1 MGIQKFTAEV
11 GGKTLAIETGKYAGL
26 ANAACTVQYGDT
38 VVLSTVV
45 LSSSIREG
53 IDYFP
58 LMVDYEERLY
68 AAGKIKGSRF
78 IKREGRPTDEAILT
92 GRVIDRSVRP
102 LFDQRMRNDVQL
114 SVLVLSVDQENDPD
128 VPALIA
134 AATVLAMSESPWN
147 GPIAGVRVGQING
160 EWVLNPSYEAR
171 GKSDLDLI
179 LAASRDKAV
188 MIEAGAKQV
197 SEEVVAGAIEFGQK
211 HVRTVIDLIEQVVA
225 AAGKKKIVPAADGG
239 EVATKVRAKVVAF
252 FSTEKRDTLFAD
264 PSRQAQKAA
273 IEKLTTDLDEA
284 LKADNE
290 VTKEERAAGVGM
302 LDEMINEAA
311 MSYVLDTGKRVDGRA
326 LNEIR
331 PLSAAVALLP
341 RTHGSGLFQ
350 RGETQV
356 MSIITLGSPG
366 DEQTLDGM
374 EENGKKR
381 YMHHYNFP
389 SYSVGEVKPN
399 RGPGRREIGHGALA
413 EKALLPLLPDKE
425 AFPYT
430 IRVVSEVL
438 SSNGSTSQASVCG
451 SSLALMDAGVPIT
464 APVAGIAIGLVVDPK
479 DATRYKVMTDIQG
492 IEDHAGG
499 MDFKVAGTAKGI
511 TAIQVDIKVD
521 GLTMPMV
528 RDALAS
534 AQTARQQILGVMQQA
549 IAEPRKEL
557 SPYAPRITTIRI
569 NPELIR
575 DVIGKGG
582 ETINKI
588 IDECGGAD
596 VIKIDIE
603 DDGLIFVTSTSS
615 DMAKKAEEWIQ
626 NITREVVPGEVYE
639 GTVTQIM
646 KDRNSGTEIGAIV
659 ELAPGKDGMVHISEF
674 AEGRIRNVSDVV
686 TVGQKLKVKVV
697 EVDKERGR
705 TSLSVKALG
714 AESGL
719 VIPPSALDA
728 SGGFDRGG
736 SRGGFRGGDRGQGG
750 PRSFDRG
757 GSRGGDRGHG
767 GPRGHS
773 GSRPPFRSAGPS
785 HDRPMRAV
793 DLP

>member
-1 MGIQKFTAEV
+1 MADIKTFTADI
-11 GGKTLAIETGKYAGL
+11 GGKTLTIQTGKYAGL

-38 VVLSTVV
+38 VVLATVV
-45 LSSSIREG
+45 RSSSVREG

-128 VPALIA
+128 MPALIG
-134 AATVLAMSESPWN
+134 AATVLSMSEIPWN

-171 GKSDLDLI
+171 EKSDLDLV
-179 LAASRDKAV
+179 LAASKDKAV
-188 MIEAGAKQV
+188 MIEAGANQV
-197 SEEVVAGAIEFGQK
+197 DEATVAGAVEFGMK
-211 HVRTVIDLIEQVVA
+211 HNRKIIELIEQVVA
-225 AAGKKKIVPAADGG
+225 AVGKPKIVIATEGADADMKKKLH
-239 EVATKVRAKVVAF
+239 AKVEAF
-252 FSTEKRDTLFAD
+252 FTAEKKQSLFAD
-264 PSRQAQKAA
+264 PSKQAQSAA
-273 IEKLTTDLDEA
+273 IKKVTDELDA
-284 LKADNE
+284 LLKADNE
-290 VTKEERAAGVGM
+290 VSKDERAIGVGM
-302 LDEMINEAA
+302 LDEFISEAA
-311 MSYVLDTGKRVDGRA
+311 MALVLQTGKRVDGRGVD
-326 LNEIR
+326 EIR
-331 PLSAAVALLP
+331 PLSAEVALLP
-341 RTHGSGLFQ
+341 RTHGTGLFQ

-356 MSIITLGSPG
+356 MSIVTLGSPG

-413 EKALLPLLPDKE
+413 EKALMPVLPDKE
-425 AFPYT
+425 TFPYT

-438 SSNGSTSQASVCG
+438 SSNGSTSQASACG
-451 SSLALMDAGVPIT
+451 STLALMDAGVPIS
-464 APVAGIAIGLVVDPK
+464 APVAGIAMGLIVDPK
-479 DATRYKVMTDIQG
+479 DASKYKVITDIQG

-499 MDFKVAGTAKGI
+499 MDFKVAGTTKGI

-521 GLTMPMV
+521 GLTMDMV
-528 RDALAS
+528 REALTG
-534 AQTARQQILGVMQQA
+534 AQKARLQILDVMAKA

-557 SPYAPRITTIRI
+557 SPYAPRITSLRI

-596 VIKIDIE
+596 VIKIDID
-603 DDGLIFVTSTSS
+603 DDGLIFITSTNAE
-615 DMAKKAEEWIQ
+615 MATKAEEWIK
-626 NITREVVPGEVYE
+626 NITREVVVGEIFE

-646 KDRNSGTEIGAIV
+646 KDRNSGGEIGAIV
-659 ELAPGKDGMVHISEF
+659 EFAPGKDGMVHISEF
-674 AEGRIRNVSDVV
+674 APARIRAVSDIVQ
-686 TVGQKLKVKVV
+686 VGQKLKVKVM

-705 TSLSVKALG
+705 ISLSVKALG
-714 AESGL
+714 AESTL
-719 VIPPSALDA
+719 VIPESA
-728 SGGFDRGG
+728 FDTG
-736 SRGGFRGGDRGQGG
+736 GQGG
-750 PRSFDRG
+750 FNGTG
-757 GSRGGDRGHG
+757 GRDHR
-767 GPRGHS
+767 GPRGFNGPRGGGDH
-773 GSRPPFRSAGPS
+773 GHFR
-785 HDRPMRAV
+785 RRE
-793 DLP
+793 

>member
-1 MGIQKFTAEV
+1 MADIKTFTADI
-11 GGKTLAIETGKYAGL
+11 GGKTLTIQTGKYAGL

-38 VVLSTVV
+38 VVLATVV
-45 LSSSIREG
+45 RASSVREG

-102 LFDQRMRNDVQL
+102 LFDQRMRNDVQV

-128 VPALIA
+128 MPALIG
-134 AATVLAMSESPWN
+134 AATVLSMSEIPWN

-171 GKSDLDLI
+171 EKSDLDLV
-179 LAASRDKAV
+179 LAASKEKAV

-197 SEEVVAGAIEFGQK
+197 DEATVAGAVEFGMK
-211 HVRTVIDLIEQVVA
+211 HNRKIIELIEQAVA
-225 AAGKKKIVPAADGG
+225 AVGKPKIVIATEGADAEMKKKLH
-239 EVATKVRAKVVAF
+239 AKVEAF
-252 FSTEKRDTLFAD
+252 FTAEKKQSLFAD
-264 PSRQAQKAA
+264 PTKQAQSAA
-273 IEKLTTDLDEA
+273 IKKMTDELDA
-284 LKADNE
+284 MLKADNE
-290 VTKEERAAGVGM
+290 VSKDERAAGVGM
-302 LDEMINEAA
+302 LDEFISEAA
-311 MSYVLDTGKRVDGRA
+311 MSLVLETGKRVDGRGVD
-326 LNEIR
+326 EIR
-331 PLSAAVALLP
+331 PLSAEVALLP
-341 RTHGSGLFQ
+341 RTHGTGLFQ

-356 MSIITLGSPG
+356 MSIVTLGSPG

-374 EENGKKR
+374 EETGKKR

-413 EKALLPLLPDKE
+413 EKALMPVLPDKE
-425 AFPYT
+425 TFPYT
-430 IRVVSEVL
+430 IRVVSEVM
-438 SSNGSTSQASVCG
+438 SSNGSTSQASACG
-451 SSLALMDAGVPIT
+451 SSLALMDAGVPIS
-464 APVAGIAIGLVVDPK
+464 APVAGIAMGLIVDPK
-479 DATRYKVMTDIQG
+479 DATKYKVITDIQG

-499 MDFKVAGTAKGI
+499 MDFKVAGTKKGI

-521 GLTMPMV
+521 GLTMDMV
-528 RDALAS
+528 KEALTG
-534 AQTARQQILGVMQQA
+534 AQKARLQILDVMAKA

-557 SPYAPRITTIRI
+557 SPYAPRITSLRI

-596 VIKIDIE
+596 VIKIDID
-603 DDGLIFVTSTSS
+603 DDGLIFITSTNAE
-615 DMAKKAEEWIQ
+615 MATKAEEWIK
-626 NITREVVPGEVYE
+626 NITREVVPGEIFE

-646 KDRNSGTEIGAIV
+646 KDRNSGSEIGAIV
-659 ELAPGKDGMVHISEF
+659 EFAPGKDGMVHISEF
-674 AEGRIRNVSDVV
+674 APARIRAVSDIVQ
-686 TVGQKLKVKVV
+686 VGQKLKVKVM

-705 TSLSVKALG
+705 ISLSVKALG
-714 AESGL
+714 AESDL
-719 VIPPSALDA
+719 VIPESA
-728 SGGFDRGG
+728 FDTG
-736 SRGGFRGGDRGQGG
+736 GQGG
-750 PRSFDRG
+750 FNGSG
-757 GSRGGDRGHG
+757 GRDHR
-767 GPRGHS
+767 GPRGFNGPRGGGDNGH
-773 GSRPPFRSAGPS
+773 FR
-785 HDRPMRAV
+785 RRE
-793 DLP
+793 

>member
-1 MGIQKFTAEV
+1 MADIKTFTADI
-11 GGKTLAIETGKYAGL
+11 GGKTLSIQTGKYAGL

-38 VVLSTVV
+38 VVLATVV
-45 LSSSIREG
+45 RSGKVREG

-102 LFDQRMRNDVQL
+102 LFDSRMRNDVQV

-128 VPALIA
+128 MPALIG
-134 AATVLAMSESPWN
+134 AATVLSMSEIPWN

-171 GKSDLDLI
+171 LKSDLDLV
-179 LAASRDKAV
+179 LAASKEKAV

-197 SEEVVAGAIEFGQK
+197 DEATVAGAVEFGLK
-211 HVRTVIDLIEQVVA
+211 HNRKIIELIEQVVA
-225 AAGKKKIVPAADGG
+225 AVGKPKIVIATEGADADMKKKLH
-239 EVATKVRAKVVAF
+239 AKVEAF
-252 FSTEKRDTLFAD
+252 FTAEKEQSLFVD
-264 PSRQAQKAA
+264 PTKQAQSTA
-273 IEKLTTDLDEA
+273 IKNLTAELDVM

-290 VTKEERAAGVGM
+290 VSKDERAIGVGM
-302 LDEMINEAA
+302 LDEFISEAA
-311 MSYVLDTGKRVDGRA
+311 MALVLETGKRVDGRGVDE
-326 LNEIR
+326 LR
-331 PLSAAVALLP
+331 SLSAEVALLP
-341 RTHGSGLFQ
+341 RTHGTGVFQ

-356 MSIITLGSPG
+356 MTIVTLGSPG

-413 EKALLPLLPDKE
+413 EKALMPVLPDKE
-425 AFPYT
+425 SFPYT

-438 SSNGSTSQASVCG
+438 SSNGSTSQASACG
-451 SSLALMDAGVPIT
+451 SSLALMDAGVPIS
-464 APVAGIAIGLVVDPK
+464 APVAGIAMGLIVDPK
-479 DATRYKVMTDIQG
+479 DASKYKVITDIQG
-492 IEDHAGG
+492 LEDHAGG
-499 MDFKVAGTAKGI
+499 MDFKVAGTTKGI

-521 GLTMPMV
+521 GLTMDMV
-528 RDALAS
+528 KEALTG
-534 AQTARQQILGVMQQA
+534 AQKARLQILDVMAKA

-557 SPYAPRITTIRI
+557 SPYAPRITSIRI

-596 VIKIDIE
+596 VTKIDID
-603 DDGLIFVTSTSS
+603 DDGLIFITSTNSE
-615 DMAKKAEEWIQ
+615 MAKKAEEWIK
-626 NITREVVPGEVYE
+626 NITREVVVGEIFE

-646 KDRNSGTEIGAIV
+646 KDRNSGGEIGAIV
-659 ELAPGKDGMVHISEF
+659 EFAPGKDGMVHISEF
-674 AEGRIRNVSDVV
+674 ASARIRAVSDIVQ
-686 TVGQKLKVKVV
+686 VGQKLKVKVM

-705 TSLSVKALG
+705 ISLSVKALG
-714 AESGL
+714 AESDL
-719 VIPPSALDA
+719 VIPESA
-728 SGGFDRGG
+728 FDTG
-736 SRGGFRGGDRGQGG
+736 GQGG
-750 PRSFDRG
+750 FNGTG
-757 GSRGGDRGHG
+757 GRDHR
-767 GPRGHS
+767 GPRGFNGPRGGGDGGH
-773 GSRPPFRSAGPS
+773 FR
-785 HDRPMRAV
+785 RRE
-793 DLP
+793 

>member
-1 MGIQKFTAEV
+1 MADPKTFSAEI
-11 GGKTLAIETGKYAGL
+11 GGKTLTIKTGQYAGL
-26 ANAACTVQYGDT
+26 ADAACTVQYGDT
-38 VVLSTVV
+38 VILATVV
-45 LSSSIREG
+45 LSSNVRDG

-92 GRVIDRSVRP
+92 GRVIDRSIRP
-102 LFDQRMRNDVQL
+102 LFDDRMRNDVQV
-114 SVLVLSVDQENDPD
+114 SILVLSVDQENDPD
-128 VPALIA
+128 MPALIG
-134 AATVLAMSESPWN
+134 AATVLSMSQIPWN

-171 GKSDLDLI
+171 EKSDLDLV
-179 LAASRDKAV
+179 LAASKDKAV

-197 SEEVVAGAIEFGQK
+197 SEDTIAGAVEFGMK
-211 HVRTVIDLIEQVVA
+211 HNRKVIELIEQVVA
-225 AAGKKKIVPAADGG
+225 AVGREKIVIATSGDDEELKKKMQ
-239 EVATKVRAKVVAF
+239 AKVEAF
-252 FSTEKRDTLFAD
+252 FTAEKKHSIFAD
-264 PSRQAQKAA
+264 PNKQAQHAA
-273 IEKLTTDLDEA
+273 MEKLEKELEEA

-290 VTKEERAAGVGM
+290 VNKDERALGMGM
-302 LDEMINEAA
+302 LEAMIDEAA
-311 MSYVLDTGKRVDGRA
+311 MALVLDTGKRVDGRGVD
-326 LNEIR
+326 EVR
-331 PLSAAVALLP
+331 SLSAAVGLLP
-341 RTHGSGLFQ
+341 RTHGTGLFQ

-356 MSIITLGSPG
+356 MSIVTLGSPG

-413 EKALLPLLPDKE
+413 EKALVPVLPDKE

-438 SSNGSTSQASVCG
+438 SSNGSTSQASACG

-464 APVAGIAIGLVVDPK
+464 APVAGIAMGIIVDPK
-479 DATRYKVMTDIQG
+479 DASRYKVITDIQG

-499 MDFKVAGTAKGI
+499 MDFKVAGTKQGI
-511 TAIQVDIKVD
+511 TAIQVDIKID
-521 GLTMPMV
+521 GLTMDMV
-528 RDALAS
+528 KEALTG
-534 AQTARQQILGVMQQA
+534 AQKARLQILDVMKQA
-549 IAEPRKEL
+549 LPEPRKEL
-557 SPYAPRITTIRI
+557 SQYAPRITSIRI

-596 VIKIDIE
+596 VTKIDID
-603 DDGLIFVTSTSS
+603 DDGLIFITSTNSE
-615 DMAKKAEEWIQ
+615 MAKKAEEWIK
-626 NITREVVPGEVYE
+626 NITREVVPGEIFE

-646 KDRNSGTEIGAIV
+646 KDRNSGGEIGAIV
-659 ELAPGKDGMVHISEF
+659 EFAPGKDGMVHISEF
-674 AEGRIRNVSDVV
+674 APARIRAVSDVV
-686 TVGQKLKVKVV
+686 QVGQKLKVKVM

-705 TSLSVKALG
+705 ISLSVKALG

-719 VIPPSALDA
+719 VIPDSAYDT
-728 SGGFDRGG
+728 G
-736 SRGGFRGGDRGQGG
+736 GQGG
-750 PRSFDRG
+750 FHGNG
-757 GSRGGDRGHG
+757 GRDHR
-767 GPRGHS
+767 GPRGFGGPGGGDH
-773 GSRPPFRSAGPS
+773 GHFR
-785 HDRPMRAV
+785 RRE
-793 DLP
+793 

>member
-1 MGIQKFTAEV
+1 MADIKTFTADI
-11 GGKTLAIETGKYAGL
+11 GGKTLTIQTGKYAGL

-38 VVLSTVV
+38 VVLATVV
-45 LSSSIREG
+45 RASSVREG

-102 LFDQRMRNDVQL
+102 LFDQRMRNDVQV

-128 VPALIA
+128 MPALIG
-134 AATVLAMSESPWN
+134 AATVLSMSEIPWN

-171 GKSDLDLI
+171 EKSDLDLV
-179 LAASRDKAV
+179 LAASKEKAV

-197 SEEVVAGAIEFGQK
+197 DEATVAGAVEFGMK
-211 HVRTVIDLIEQVVA
+211 HNRKIIELIEQAVA
-225 AAGKKKIVPAADGG
+225 AVGKPKIVIATEGADAEMKKKLH
-239 EVATKVRAKVVAF
+239 AKVEAF
-252 FSTEKRDTLFAD
+252 FTAEKKQSLFAD
-264 PSRQAQKAA
+264 PTKQAQSAA
-273 IEKLTTDLDEA
+273 IKKMTDELDA
-284 LKADNE
+284 MLKADNE
-290 VTKEERAAGVGM
+290 VSKDERAAGVGM
-302 LDEMINEAA
+302 LDEFISEAA
-311 MSYVLDTGKRVDGRA
+311 MSLVLETGKRVDGRGVD
-326 LNEIR
+326 EIR
-331 PLSAAVALLP
+331 PLSAEVALLP
-341 RTHGSGLFQ
+341 RTHGTGLFQ

-356 MSIITLGSPG
+356 MSIVTLGSPG

-374 EENGKKR
+374 EETGKKR

-413 EKALLPLLPDKE
+413 EKALMPVLPDKE
-425 AFPYT
+425 TFPYT
-430 IRVVSEVL
+430 IRVVSEVM
-438 SSNGSTSQASVCG
+438 SSNGSTSQASACG
-451 SSLALMDAGVPIT
+451 SSLALMDAGVPIS
-464 APVAGIAIGLVVDPK
+464 APVAGIAMGLIVDPK
-479 DATRYKVMTDIQG
+479 DATKYKVITDIQG

-499 MDFKVAGTAKGI
+499 MDFKVAGTKKGI

-521 GLTMPMV
+521 GLTMDMV
-528 RDALAS
+528 KEALTG
-534 AQTARQQILGVMQQA
+534 AQKARLQILDVMAKA

-557 SPYAPRITTIRI
+557 SPYAPRITSLRI

-596 VIKIDIE
+596 VIKIDID
-603 DDGLIFVTSTSS
+603 DDGLIFITSTNAE
-615 DMAKKAEEWIQ
+615 MATKAEEWIK
-626 NITREVVPGEVYE
+626 NITREVVYGEIFE

-646 KDRNSGTEIGAIV
+646 KDRNSGSEIGAIV
-659 ELAPGKDGMVHISEF
+659 EFAPGKDGMVHISEF
-674 AEGRIRNVSDVV
+674 APARIRAVSDIVQ
-686 TVGQKLKVKVV
+686 VGQKLKVKVM

-705 TSLSVKALG
+705 ISLSVKALG
-714 AESGL
+714 AESDL
-719 VIPPSALDA
+719 VIPESA
-728 SGGFDRGG
+728 FDTG
-736 SRGGFRGGDRGQGG
+736 GQGG
-750 PRSFDRG
+750 FNGSG
-757 GSRGGDRGHG
+757 GRDHR
-767 GPRGHS
+767 GPRGFNGPRGGGDNGH
-773 GSRPPFRSAGPS
+773 FR
-785 HDRPMRAV
+785 RRE
-793 DLP
+793 

>member
-1 MGIQKFTAEV
+1 MADIKTFTADI
-11 GGKTLAIETGKYAGL
+11 GGKTLSIQTGKYAGL

-38 VVLSTVV
+38 VVLATVV
-45 LSSSIREG
+45 RSGKVREG

-102 LFDQRMRNDVQL
+102 LFDSRMRNDVQV

-128 VPALIA
+128 MPALIG
-134 AATVLAMSESPWN
+134 AATVLSMSEIPWN

-171 GKSDLDLI
+171 LKSDLDLV
-179 LAASRDKAV
+179 LAASKEKAV

-197 SEEVVAGAIEFGQK
+197 DEATVAGAVEFGLK
-211 HVRTVIDLIEQVVA
+211 HNRKIIELIEQVVA
-225 AAGKKKIVPAADGG
+225 AVGKPKIVIATEGADADMKKKLH
-239 EVATKVRAKVVAF
+239 AKVEAF
-252 FSTEKRDTLFAD
+252 FTAEKEQSLFVD
-264 PSRQAQKAA
+264 PTKQAQSTA
-273 IEKLTTDLDEA
+273 IKNLTAELDVM

-290 VTKEERAAGVGM
+290 VSKDERAIGVGM
-302 LDEMINEAA
+302 LDEFISEAA
-311 MSYVLDTGKRVDGRA
+311 MALVLETGKRVDGRGVDE
-326 LNEIR
+326 LR
-331 PLSAAVALLP
+331 SLSAEVALLP
-341 RTHGSGLFQ
+341 RTHGTGVFQ

-356 MSIITLGSPG
+356 MSIVTLGSPG

-413 EKALLPLLPDKE
+413 EKALMPVLPDKE
-425 AFPYT
+425 SFPYT

-438 SSNGSTSQASVCG
+438 SSNGSTSQASACG
-451 SSLALMDAGVPIT
+451 SSLALMDAGVPIS
-464 APVAGIAIGLVVDPK
+464 APVAGIAMCLIVDPK
-479 DATRYKVMTDIQG
+479 DASKYKVITDIQG
-492 IEDHAGG
+492 LEDHAGG
-499 MDFKVAGTAKGI
+499 MDFKVAGTTKGI

-521 GLTMPMV
+521 GLTMDMV
-528 RDALAS
+528 KEALTG
-534 AQTARQQILGVMQQA
+534 AQKARLQILDVMAKA

-557 SPYAPRITTIRI
+557 SPYAPRITSIRI

-596 VIKIDIE
+596 VTKIDID
-603 DDGLIFVTSTSS
+603 DDGLIFITSTNSE
-615 DMAKKAEEWIQ
+615 MAKKAEEWIK
-626 NITREVVPGEVYE
+626 NITREVVVGEIFE

-646 KDRNSGTEIGAIV
+646 KDRNSGGEIGAIV
-659 ELAPGKDGMVHISEF
+659 EFAPGKDGMVHISEF
-674 AEGRIRNVSDVV
+674 ASARIRAVSDIVQ
-686 TVGQKLKVKVV
+686 VGQKLKVKVM

-705 TSLSVKALG
+705 ISLSVKALG
-714 AESGL
+714 AESDL
-719 VIPPSALDA
+719 VIPESA
-728 SGGFDRGG
+728 FDTG
-736 SRGGFRGGDRGQGG
+736 GQGG
-750 PRSFDRG
+750 FNGTG
-757 GSRGGDRGHG
+757 GRDHR
-767 GPRGHS
+767 GPRGFNGPRGGGDGGH
-773 GSRPPFRSAGPS
+773 FR
-785 HDRPMRAV
+785 RRE
-793 DLP
+793 

>member
-1 MGIQKFTAEV
+1 MADPKTFSAEI
-11 GGKTLAIETGKYAGL
+11 GGKTLTIQTGKYAGL
-26 ANAACTVQYGDT
+26 ADAACTVQYGDT
-38 VVLSTVV
+38 VILATVV
-45 LSSSIREG
+45 LSSNVREG

-102 LFDQRMRNDVQL
+102 LFDDRMRNDVQV
-114 SVLVLSVDQENDPD
+114 SILVLSVDQENDPD
-128 VPALIA
+128 MPALIG
-134 AATVLAMSESPWN
+134 AATVLSMSQIPWN

-171 GKSDLDLI
+171 EKSDLDLV
-179 LAASRDKAV
+179 LAASKDKAV

-197 SEEVVAGAIEFGQK
+197 SEDTVASAVEFGMK
-211 HVRTVIDLIEQVVA
+211 HNRKVIELIEQVVA
-225 AAGKKKIVPAADGG
+225 AVGKEKIVIATAGDDEELKKKMQAKVEAFFAAD
-239 EVATKVRAKVVAF
+239 KKQ
-252 FSTEKRDTLFAD
+252 SIFAD
-264 PSRQAQKAA
+264 PSKQAQHAA
-273 IEKLTTDLDEA
+273 IEKLTVELDEA

-290 VTKEERAAGVGM
+290 VNKDERALGVGM
-302 LDEMINEAA
+302 LEALIDEASMAL
-311 MSYVLDTGKRVDGRA
+311 VLDTGKRVDGRGVD
-326 LNEIR
+326 EVR
-331 PLSAAVALLP
+331 PLSAAVGLLP
-341 RTHGSGLFQ
+341 RTHGTGLFQ

-413 EKALLPLLPDKE
+413 EKALVPVLPDKE
-425 AFPYT
+425 TFPYT

-451 SSLALMDAGVPIT
+451 SSLALMDAGVPIS
-464 APVAGIAIGLVVDPK
+464 APVAGIAMGLIVDPK
-479 DATRYKVMTDIQG
+479 DASKYKVITDIQG

-499 MDFKVAGTAKGI
+499 MDFKVAGTKQGI

-521 GLTMPMV
+521 GLTMDMV
-528 RDALAS
+528 KEAL
-534 AQTARQQILGVMQQA
+534 TGARKARLQILEVMVQA
-549 IAEPRKEL
+549 IPEPRKEL
-557 SPYAPRITTIRI
+557 SQYAPRITSIRI

-596 VIKIDIE
+596 VTKIDID
-603 DDGLIFVTSTSS
+603 DDGLIFITSTNSE
-615 DMAKKAEEWIQ
+615 MAKKAEEWIK
-626 NITREVVPGEVYE
+626 NITREVVVGEIFE

-646 KDRNSGTEIGAIV
+646 KDRNSGGEIGAIV
-659 ELAPGKDGMVHISEF
+659 EFAPGKDGMVHISEF
-674 AEGRIRNVSDVV
+674 AEARIRAVSDIVQ
-686 TVGQKLKVKVV
+686 VGQKLKVKVMD
-697 EVDKERGR
+697 VDKERGR
-705 TSLSVKALG
+705 ISLSVKALG

-719 VIPPSALDA
+719 VIPDSAYDT
-728 SGGFDRGG
+728 G
-736 SRGGFRGGDRGQGG
+736 GQGG
-750 PRSFDRG
+750 FNGTG
-757 GSRGGDRGHG
+757 GRDHR
-767 GPRGHS
+767 GPRGFNGPRGGGDS
-773 GSRPPFRSAGPS
+773 GHFR
-785 HDRPMRAV
+785 RRE
-793 DLP
+793 

>member
-1 MGIQKFTAEV
+1 MADTKTFTADI
-11 GGKTLAIETGKYAGL
+11 GGKTLTIQTGKYAGL

-38 VVLSTVV
+38 VVLATVV
-45 LSSSIREG
+45 RANTVREG

-102 LFDQRMRNDVQL
+102 LFDSRMRNDVQV

-128 VPALIA
+128 MPALIG
-134 AATVLAMSESPWN
+134 AATVLSMSEIPWN
-147 GPIAGVRVGQING
+147 GPIAGVRVGKING

-171 GKSDLDLI
+171 EKSDLDLV
-179 LAASRDKAV
+179 LAASKDKAV

-197 SEEVVAGAIEFGQK
+197 DEATVSAAVEFGMK
-211 HVRTVIDLIEQVVA
+211 HNRKIIELIEQVVA
-225 AAGKKKIVPAADGG
+225 AVGKTKIVIATEGADA
-239 EVATKVRAKVVAF
+239 EAKQKVRAKVEAF
-252 FSTEKRDTLFAD
+252 FTAERKHGLFAD
-264 PSRQAQKAA
+264 PTKQAQHAA
-273 IEKLTTDLDEA
+273 IENLTTELGDQ

-290 VTKEERAAGVGM
+290 VSKDERAMGIGM
-302 LDEMINEAA
+302 LDEFISEAA
-311 MSYVLDTGKRVDGRA
+311 MTYVLETGKRVDGRA
-326 LNEIR
+326 LDEIR
-331 PLSAAVALLP
+331 PLSAEVALLP
-341 RTHGSGLFQ
+341 RTHGTGLFQ

-356 MSIITLGSPG
+356 MSIVTLGSPG

-413 EKALLPLLPDKE
+413 EKAIMPLLPDKE

-430 IRVVSEVL
+430 IRVVSEVM

-451 SSLALMDAGVPIT
+451 SSLALMDAGVPIS
-464 APVAGIAIGLVVDPK
+464 APAAGIAMGLIVDPK
-479 DATRYKVMTDIQG
+479 DQSKYKVITDIQG

-499 MDFKVAGTAKGI
+499 MDFKVAGTTKGI

-521 GLTMPMV
+521 GLTMDMV
-528 RDALAS
+528 KEALTG
-534 AQTARQQILGVMQQA
+534 AQKARMQILDVMAGA

-557 SPYAPRITTIRI
+557 SQYAPRITTVRI
-569 NPELIR
+569 NPDLIR

-596 VIKIDIE
+596 VTKIDID
-603 DDGLIFVTSTSS
+603 DDGLIFITSTSAE
-615 DMAKKAEEWIQ
+615 MATKAEEWIK
-626 NITREVVPGEVYE
+626 NITREVVPGEIFE

-646 KDRNSGTEIGAIV
+646 KDRNSGGEIGAIV
-659 ELAPGKDGMVHISEF
+659 EFAPGKDGMVHISEF
-674 AEGRIRNVSDVV
+674 ASARIRAVSDVV
-686 TVGQKLKVKVV
+686 QVGQKLKVKVM

-705 TSLSVKALG
+705 ISLSVKALG
-714 AESGL
+714 AESTL
-719 VIPPSALDA
+719 VIPESALA
-728 SGGFDRGG
+728 PAGFEGGNGGGFHGR
-736 SRGGFRGGDRGQGG
+736 SNGFRNG
-750 PRSFDRG
+750 
-757 GSRGGDRGHG
+757 GGDRGH
-767 GPRGHS
+767 
-773 GSRPPFRSAGPS
+773 FR
-785 HDRPMRAV
+785 RRE
-793 DLP
+793 

>member
-1 MGIQKFTAEV
+1 MADIKTFTADI
-11 GGKTLAIETGKYAGL
+11 GGKTLSIQTGKYAGL

-38 VVLSTVV
+38 VVLATVV
-45 LSSSIREG
+45 RSSSVREG

-128 VPALIA
+128 MPALIG
-134 AATVLAMSESPWN
+134 AATVLSMSEIPWN

-171 GKSDLDLI
+171 EKSDLDLV
-179 LAASRDKAV
+179 LAASKEKAV
-188 MIEAGAKQV
+188 MIEAGANQV
-197 SEEVVAGAIEFGQK
+197 DEATVASAVEFGMK
-211 HVRTVIDLIEQVVA
+211 HNRKIIELIEQVVA
-225 AAGKKKIVPAADGG
+225 AVGKPKIVIATEGADADMKKKLH
-239 EVATKVRAKVVAF
+239 AKVEAF
-252 FSTEKRDTLFAD
+252 FTAEKKQGLFTD
-264 PSRQAQKAA
+264 PSKQAQSAA
-273 IEKLTTDLDEA
+273 IKKVTDELDA
-284 LKADNE
+284 LLKADNE
-290 VTKEERAAGVGM
+290 VSKDERATGVGM
-302 LDEMINEAA
+302 LDEFISEAA
-311 MSYVLDTGKRVDGRA
+311 MALVLETGKRVDGRGVD
-326 LNEIR
+326 EIR
-331 PLSAAVALLP
+331 SLSAEVALLP
-341 RTHGSGLFQ
+341 RTHGTGLFQ

-356 MSIITLGSPG
+356 MSIVTLGSPG

-413 EKALLPLLPDKE
+413 EKALMPVLPDKE
-425 AFPYT
+425 TFPYT
-430 IRVVSEVL
+430 IRVVSEVM
-438 SSNGSTSQASVCG
+438 SSNGSTSQASACG
-451 SSLALMDAGVPIT
+451 SSLALMDAGVPIS
-464 APVAGIAIGLVVDPK
+464 AAVAGIAMGLIVDPK
-479 DATRYKVMTDIQG
+479 DATKYKVITDIQG

-499 MDFKVAGTAKGI
+499 MDFKVAGTTKGI

-521 GLTMPMV
+521 GLTMDMV
-528 RDALAS
+528 KEALTG
-534 AQTARQQILGVMQQA
+534 AQKARLQILDVMAKA

-557 SPYAPRITTIRI
+557 SPYAPRITSIRI

-596 VIKIDIE
+596 VTKIDID
-603 DDGLIFVTSTSS
+603 DDGLIFITSTNAE
-615 DMAKKAEEWIQ
+615 MATKAEEWIK
-626 NITREVVPGEVYE
+626 NITREVVVGEIFE

-646 KDRNSGTEIGAIV
+646 KDRNSGSEIGAIV
-659 ELAPGKDGMVHISEF
+659 EFAPGKDGMVHISEF
-674 AEGRIRNVSDVV
+674 APARIRAVSDIVQ
-686 TVGQKLKVKVV
+686 VGQKLKVKVM

-705 TSLSVKALG
+705 ISLSVKALG
-714 AESGL
+714 AESDL
-719 VIPPSALDA
+719 VIPESA
-728 SGGFDRGG
+728 FDTG
-736 SRGGFRGGDRGQGG
+736 GQGG
-750 PRSFDRG
+750 FNGTG
-757 GSRGGDRGHG
+757 GRDHR
-767 GPRGHS
+767 GPRGFNGPRGGGDGGH
-773 GSRPPFRSAGPS
+773 FR
-785 HDRPMRAV
+785 RRE
-793 DLP
+793 

>member
-1 MGIQKFTAEV
+1 MADIKTFTADI
-11 GGKTLAIETGKYAGL
+11 GGKTLSIQTGKYAGL

-38 VVLSTVV
+38 VVLATVV
-45 LSSSIREG
+45 RSGKVREG

-102 LFDQRMRNDVQL
+102 LFDSRMRNDVQV

-128 VPALIA
+128 MPALIG
-134 AATVLAMSESPWN
+134 AATVLSMSEIPWN

-171 GKSDLDLI
+171 LKSDLDLV
-179 LAASRDKAV
+179 LAASKEKAV

-197 SEEVVAGAIEFGQK
+197 DEATVAGAVEFGLK
-211 HVRTVIDLIEQVVA
+211 HNRKIIELIEQVVA
-225 AAGKKKIVPAADGG
+225 AVGKPKIVIATEGADADMKKKLH
-239 EVATKVRAKVVAF
+239 AKVEAF
-252 FSTEKRDTLFAD
+252 FTAEKEQSLFVD
-264 PSRQAQKAA
+264 PTKQAQSTA
-273 IEKLTTDLDEA
+273 IKNLTAELDVM

-290 VTKEERAAGVGM
+290 VSKDERAIGVGM
-302 LDEMINEAA
+302 LDEFISEAA
-311 MSYVLDTGKRVDGRA
+311 MALVLETGKRVDGRGVDE
-326 LNEIR
+326 LR
-331 PLSAAVALLP
+331 SLSAEVALLP
-341 RTHGSGLFQ
+341 RTHGTGVFQ

-356 MSIITLGSPG
+356 MSIVTLGSPG

-413 EKALLPLLPDKE
+413 EKALMPVLPDKE
-425 AFPYT
+425 SFPYT

-438 SSNGSTSQASVCG
+438 SSNGSTSQASACG
-451 SSLALMDAGVPIT
+451 SSLALMDAGVPIS
-464 APVAGIAIGLVVDPK
+464 APVAGIAMGLIVDPK
-479 DATRYKVMTDIQG
+479 DASKYKVITDIQG
-492 IEDHAGG
+492 LEDHAGG
-499 MDFKVAGTAKGI
+499 MDFKVAGTTKGI

-521 GLTMPMV
+521 GLTMDMV
-528 RDALAS
+528 KEALTG
-534 AQTARQQILGVMQQA
+534 AQKARLQILDVMAKA

-557 SPYAPRITTIRI
+557 SPYAPRITSIRI

-596 VIKIDIE
+596 VTKIDID
-603 DDGLIFVTSTSS
+603 DDGLIFITSTNSE
-615 DMAKKAEEWIQ
+615 MAKKAEEWIK
-626 NITREVVPGEVYE
+626 NITREVVVGEIFE

-646 KDRNSGTEIGAIV
+646 KDRNSGGEIGAIV
-659 ELAPGKDGMVHISEF
+659 EFAPGKDGMVHISEF
-674 AEGRIRNVSDVV
+674 ASARIRAVSDIVQ
-686 TVGQKLKVKVV
+686 VGQKLKVKVM

-705 TSLSVKALG
+705 ISLSVKALG
-714 AESGL
+714 AESDL
-719 VIPPSALDA
+719 VIPESA
-728 SGGFDRGG
+728 FDTG
-736 SRGGFRGGDRGQGG
+736 GQGG
-750 PRSFDRG
+750 FNGTG
-757 GSRGGDRGHG
+757 GRDHR
-767 GPRGHS
+767 GPRGFNGPRGGGDGGH
-773 GSRPPFRSAGPS
+773 FR
-785 HDRPMRAV
+785 RRE
-793 DLP
+793 

>member
-1 MGIQKFTAEV
+1 MADVKTFTADI
-11 GGKTLAIETGKYAGL
+11 GGKTLTIQTGKYAGL

-38 VVLSTVV
+38 VVLATVV
-45 LSSSIREG
+45 RSSSVREG

-128 VPALIA
+128 MPALIG
-134 AATVLAMSESPWN
+134 AATVLSMSEIPWN

-171 GKSDLDLI
+171 EKSDLDLV
-179 LAASRDKAV
+179 LAASKEKAV
-188 MIEAGAKQV
+188 MIEAGANQV
-197 SEEVVAGAIEFGQK
+197 DEATVAGAVEFGMK
-211 HVRTVIDLIEQVVA
+211 HNRKIIELIEQVVA
-225 AAGKKKIVPAADGG
+225 AVGKPKIVIATEGAD
-239 EVATKVRAKVVAF
+239 ADMKQKLHAKVEAF
-252 FSTEKRDTLFAD
+252 FTAEKKQSLFAD
-264 PSRQAQKAA
+264 PTKQAQSAA
-273 IEKLTTDLDEA
+273 IKKMTDELDA
-284 LKADNE
+284 MLKADNE
-290 VTKEERAAGVGM
+290 VSKDERAAGVGM
-302 LDEMINEAA
+302 LDEFISEAA
-311 MSYVLDTGKRVDGRA
+311 MSLVLETGKRVDGRGVD
-326 LNEIR
+326 EIR
-331 PLSAAVALLP
+331 PLSAEVGLLP
-341 RTHGSGLFQ
+341 RTHGTGVFQ

-356 MSIITLGSPG
+356 MSIVTLGSPG

-413 EKALLPLLPDKE
+413 EKALMPVLPDKE
-425 AFPYT
+425 TFPYT

-438 SSNGSTSQASVCG
+438 SSNGSTSQASACG
-451 SSLALMDAGVPIT
+451 SSLALMDAGVPIS
-464 APVAGIAIGLVVDPK
+464 AAVAGIAMGLIVDPK
-479 DATRYKVMTDIQG
+479 DATKYKVITDIQG

-499 MDFKVAGTAKGI
+499 MDFKVAGTTKGI

-521 GLTMPMV
+521 GLTMDMV
-528 RDALAS
+528 KEALTG
-534 AQTARQQILGVMQQA
+534 AQKARLQILDVMAKA

-557 SPYAPRITTIRI
+557 SPYAPRITSLRI

-596 VIKIDIE
+596 VIKIDID
-603 DDGLIFVTSTSS
+603 DDGLIFITSTNAE
-615 DMAKKAEEWIQ
+615 MATKAEEWIK
-626 NITREVVPGEVYE
+626 NITREVVVGEIFE

-646 KDRNSGTEIGAIV
+646 KDRNSGSEIGAIV
-659 ELAPGKDGMVHISEF
+659 EFAPGKDGMVHISEF
-674 AEGRIRNVSDVV
+674 APARIRAVSDIVQ
-686 TVGQKLKVKVV
+686 VGQKLKVKVM

-705 TSLSVKALG
+705 ISLSVKALG
-714 AESGL
+714 AESTL
-719 VIPPSALDA
+719 VIPESA
-728 SGGFDRGG
+728 FDTG
-736 SRGGFRGGDRGQGG
+736 GQGG
-750 PRSFDRG
+750 FNGTG
-757 GSRGGDRGHG
+757 GRDHR
-767 GPRGHS
+767 GPRGFNGPRGGGDH
-773 GSRPPFRSAGPS
+773 GHFR
-785 HDRPMRAV
+785 RRE
-793 DLP
+793 

>member
-1 MGIQKFTAEV
+1 MADIKTFTADI
-11 GGKTLAIETGKYAGL
+11 GGKTLSIQTGKYAGL

-38 VVLSTVV
+38 VVLATVV
-45 LSSSIREG
+45 RSSNVREG

-102 LFDQRMRNDVQL
+102 LFDQRMRNDVQV

-128 VPALIA
+128 MPALIG
-134 AATVLAMSESPWN
+134 AATVLSMSEIPWN

-171 GKSDLDLI
+171 DKSDLDLV
-179 LAASRDKAV
+179 LAASKEKAV

-197 SEEVVAGAIEFGQK
+197 DEATVAGAVEFGMK
-211 HVRTVIDLIEQVVA
+211 HNRKIIELIEQVVTA
-225 AAGKKKIVPAADGG
+225 VGKPKIVIATEGADADMKKKLH
-239 EVATKVRAKVVAF
+239 AKVEAF
-252 FSTEKRDTLFAD
+252 FTAEKKQSLFAD
-264 PSRQAQKAA
+264 PTKQAQSAA
-273 IEKLTTDLDEA
+273 IKKMTDELDA
-284 LKADNE
+284 MLKADNE
-290 VTKEERAAGVGM
+290 VSKDERATGVGM
-302 LDEMINEAA
+302 LDEFISEVA
-311 MSYVLDTGKRVDGRA
+311 MSLVLETGKRVDGRGVD
-326 LNEIR
+326 EIR
-331 PLSAAVALLP
+331 PLSAEVALLP
-341 RTHGSGLFQ
+341 RTHGTGVFQ

-356 MSIITLGSPG
+356 MSIVTLGSPG

-413 EKALLPLLPDKE
+413 EKALMPVLPDKE
-425 AFPYT
+425 TFPYT

-438 SSNGSTSQASVCG
+438 SSNGSTSQASACG
-451 SSLALMDAGVPIT
+451 SSLALMDAGVPIS
-464 APVAGIAIGLVVDPK
+464 APVAGIAMGLIVDPK
-479 DATRYKVMTDIQG
+479 DATKYKVITDIQG

-499 MDFKVAGTAKGI
+499 MDFKVAGTTKGI

-521 GLTMPMV
+521 GLTMDMV
-528 RDALAS
+528 KEALTG
-534 AQTARQQILGVMQQA
+534 AQKARMQILDVMAKA

-557 SPYAPRITTIRI
+557 SPYAPRITSLRI

-596 VIKIDIE
+596 VTKIDID
-603 DDGLIFVTSTSS
+603 DDGLIFITSTNSE
-615 DMAKKAEEWIQ
+615 MATKAEEWIK
-626 NITREVVPGEVYE
+626 NITREVVPGEIFE

-646 KDRNSGTEIGAIV
+646 KDRNSGGEIGAIV
-659 ELAPGKDGMVHISEF
+659 EFAPGKDGMVHISEF
-674 AEGRIRNVSDVV
+674 APARIRAVSDIVQ
-686 TVGQKLKVKVV
+686 VGQKLKVKVM

-705 TSLSVKALG
+705 ISLSVKALG
-714 AESGL
+714 AESTL
-719 VIPPSALDA
+719 VIPESA
-728 SGGFDRGG
+728 FDTG
-736 SRGGFRGGDRGQGG
+736 GQGG
-750 PRSFDRG
+750 FNGTG
-757 GSRGGDRGHG
+757 GRDHR
-767 GPRGHS
+767 GPRGFNGPRGGGDH
-773 GSRPPFRSAGPS
+773 GHFR
-785 HDRPMRAV
+785 RRE
-793 DLP
+793 

>member
-1 MGIQKFTAEV
+1 MADIKTFTADI
-11 GGKTLAIETGKYAGL
+11 GGKTLSIQTGKYAGL

-38 VVLSTVV
+38 VVLATVV
-45 LSSSIREG
+45 RSSSVREG

-128 VPALIA
+128 MPALIG
-134 AATVLAMSESPWN
+134 AATVLSMSEIPWN

-171 GKSDLDLI
+171 EKSDLDLV
-179 LAASRDKAV
+179 LAASKEKAV
-188 MIEAGAKQV
+188 MIEAGANQV
-197 SEEVVAGAIEFGQK
+197 DEATVAGAVEFGMK
-211 HVRTVIDLIEQVVA
+211 HNRKIIELIEQVVA
-225 AAGKKKIVPAADGG
+225 AVGKPKIVIATEGADADMKKKLH
-239 EVATKVRAKVVAF
+239 AKVEAF
-252 FSTEKRDTLFAD
+252 FTAEKKQSLFAD
-264 PSRQAQKAA
+264 PTKQAQSAA
-273 IEKLTTDLDEA
+273 IKKMTDELDA
-284 LKADNE
+284 LLKADNE
-290 VTKEERAAGVGM
+290 VSKDERATGVGM
-302 LDEMINEAA
+302 LDEFISEAA
-311 MSYVLDTGKRVDGRA
+311 MSLVLETGKRVDGRGVD
-326 LNEIR
+326 EIR
-331 PLSAAVALLP
+331 PLSAEVALLP
-341 RTHGSGLFQ
+341 RTHGTGLFQ

-356 MSIITLGSPG
+356 MSIVTLGSPG

-413 EKALLPLLPDKE
+413 EKAIMPLLPDKE
-425 AFPYT
+425 TFPYT
-430 IRVVSEVL
+430 IRVVSEVM

-451 SSLALMDAGVPIT
+451 SSLALMDAGVPIS
-464 APVAGIAIGLVVDPK
+464 APVAGIAMGLIVDPK
-479 DATRYKVMTDIQG
+479 DANKYKVITDIQG

-499 MDFKVAGTAKGI
+499 MDFKVAGTTKGI

-521 GLTMPMV
+521 GLTMDMV
-528 RDALAS
+528 KEALTG
-534 AQTARQQILGVMQQA
+534 AQKARLQILDVMAKA

-557 SPYAPRITTIRI
+557 SPYAPRITSLRI

-596 VIKIDIE
+596 VTKIDID
-603 DDGLIFVTSTSS
+603 DDGLIFITSTNSE
-615 DMAKKAEEWIQ
+615 MATKAEEWIK
-626 NITREVVPGEVYE
+626 NITREVVPGEIFE

-646 KDRNSGTEIGAIV
+646 KDRNSGSEIGAIV
-659 ELAPGKDGMVHISEF
+659 EFAPGKDGMVHISEF
-674 AEGRIRNVSDVV
+674 APARIRAVSDIVQ
-686 TVGQKLKVKVV
+686 VGQKLKVKVM

-705 TSLSVKALG
+705 ISLSVKALG
-714 AESGL
+714 AESTL
-719 VIPPSALDA
+719 VIPESAFDTGGQ
-728 SGGFDRGG
+728 GGFNGTGGRDHRGP
-736 SRGGFRGGDRGQGG
+736 RGFNGPRGGD
-750 PRSFDRG
+750 DH
-757 GSRGGDRGHG
+757 GH
-767 GPRGHS
+767 
-773 GSRPPFRSAGPS
+773 FR
-785 HDRPMRAV
+785 RRE
-793 DLP
+793 